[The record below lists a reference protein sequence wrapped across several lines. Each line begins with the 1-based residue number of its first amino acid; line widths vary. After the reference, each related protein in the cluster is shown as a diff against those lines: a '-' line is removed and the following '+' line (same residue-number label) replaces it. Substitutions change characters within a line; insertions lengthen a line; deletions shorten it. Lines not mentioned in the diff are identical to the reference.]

1 MMKIKEELIKK
12 LRLLKEE
19 AGSHSP
25 SIFTIK
31 ESIPELDVKVD
42 ACFLSNPY
50 ATDLFLDHFQKELL
64 DTGDLRDILE
74 FYPSQN
80 RVIAESLSSAIGIHP
95 DNIFIGNG
103 AIEIIQTVIQR
114 YTKKKI
120 VINIPTFSSYYEFI
134 NDDVEVVYNR
144 LSKENNFELDVEEY
158 IKLVKKERPDT
169 VVLINPN
176 NPDGGYMDSE
186 KIKYLLRELRD
197 VKNFI
202 LDESFIHF
210 AYENEYYDLKT
221 ASNLVYKFPNL
232 ILVKSMSKDFGIA
245 GIRAGYAV
253 MNSRRVQELLLNGF
267 LWNSNGLSEYFFR
280 LYTRDSFLREYE
292 KVRVKYIKETQ
303 EFINQLQ
310 KIPNIKIYPSKA
322 NFVLV
327 EILTGVSSDD
337 FVFNM
342 LINHGIYLRTCS
354 DKIGLNGEFVRL
366 ASRTKKENKY
376 IIEAFTKE
384 LNP

>member
-1 MMKIKEELIKK
+1 MQTKEELIKQ

-31 ESIPELDVKVD
+31 EAIPDLKVKVD

-50 ATDLFLDHFQKELL
+50 ATDLFLDYFKRELL
-64 DTGDLRDILE
+64 DTGGLRDLLE

-114 YTKKKI
+114 YTKSKI

-134 NDDVEVVYNR
+134 NDDVEVVYNK
-144 LSKENNFELDVEEY
+144 LLKENNYELDVDAY

-176 NPDGGYMDSE
+176 NPNGGYMDSE
-186 KIKYLLRELRD
+186 KVHHLLRELRD

-280 LYTRDSFLREYE
+280 LYTRDEFLKEYE

-303 EFINQLQ
+303 EFIKQLKQ
-310 KIPNIKIYPSKA
+310 IQHIKVYPSMA
-322 NFVLV
+322 NFALI
-327 EILTGVSSDD
+327 EILNGESSDD

-366 ASRTKKENKY
+366 ASRTKEENKY
-376 IIEAFTKE
+376 IIECFNKI
-384 LNP
+384 